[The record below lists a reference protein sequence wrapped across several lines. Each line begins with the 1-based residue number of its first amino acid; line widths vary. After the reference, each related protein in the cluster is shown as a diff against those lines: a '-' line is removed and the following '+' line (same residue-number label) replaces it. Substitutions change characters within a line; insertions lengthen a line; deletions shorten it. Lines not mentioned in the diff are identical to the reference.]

1 MSQEPMPAPDVEW
14 VKVSGPEALAPLDR
28 HWIRYLRVVLLAAAV
43 LIAWRI
49 LAWQEDAYQ
58 LAAAAAAPSA
68 QVVVPEA
75 VTAPPIPETP
85 AATATVSVVVISPT
99 PTPTPPP
106 TPTPTPARTP
116 TPKTHRVR
124 LGDTLSEIADF
135 YGVTMDAILSL
146 NNIPDSNNL
155 IEGQALILPPDAE
168 RGRRADASGDV
179 PRPARRHAQRHCREA
194 EHDDRAA
201 HGRQR
206 HRRSQ
211 QHFCR
216 ASAERAGRWDV
227 SRVGLFRV
235 ADARRLAGLAERQS
249 APALASALQAL
260 PTEC

>member
-99 PTPTPPP
+99 PTPTSPA
-106 TPTPTPARTP
+106 TPTPTPAPTP

-124 LGDTLSEIADF
+124 LGDNLSQIADF
-135 YGVTMDAILSL
+135 YGVAMDKILGL
-146 NNIPDSNNL
+146 NSIPDPDNL
-155 IEGQALILPPDAE
+155 IEGQVLILPP
-168 RGRRADASGDV
+168 
-179 PRPARRHAQRHCREA
+179 EA
-194 EHDDRAA
+194 EVDPELTLRATYTVQPGETLDLIA
-201 HGRQR
+201 VTLGVTREQLIDANENEIADPDII
-206 HRRSQ
+206 
-211 QHFCR
+211 F
-216 ASAERAGRWDV
+216 AGQELNV
-227 SRVGLFRV
+227 PG
-235 ADARRLAGLAERQS
+235 GG
-249 APALASALQAL
+249 
-260 PTEC
+260 T

>member
-106 TPTPTPARTP
+106 TPTPTPVRTP

-155 IEGQALILPPDAE
+155 IEGQALILPPDANVDAE
-168 RGRRADASGDV
+168 LTLPATYLVQPGDTLSAIAVKLSMTIEQLMDANDIADPNSIFVGQVLNV
-179 PRPARRHAQRHCREA
+179 P
-194 EHDDRAA
+194 
-201 HGRQR
+201 G
-206 HRRSQ
+206 
-211 QHFCR
+211 
-216 ASAERAGRWDV
+216 G
-227 SRVGLFRV
+227 G
-235 ADARRLAGLAERQS
+235 
-249 APALASALQAL
+249 
-260 PTEC
+260 T

>member
-106 TPTPTPARTP
+106 TPTPTPVPHPYAQDPPRP
-116 TPKTHRVR
+116 VGRHPVGNRR
-124 LGDTLSEIADF
+124 LLRRDHGRDSEPQQHPRLQQSDQI
-135 YGVTMDAILSL
+135 
-146 NNIPDSNNL
+146 
-155 IEGQALILPPDAE
+155 GQALILPPDAE
-168 RGRRADASGDV
+168 RGRRD
-179 PRPARRHAQRHCREA
+179 
-194 EHDDRAA
+194 
-201 HGRQR
+201 
-206 HRRSQ
+206 
-211 QHFCR
+211 
-216 ASAERAGRWDV
+216 
-227 SRVGLFRV
+227 
-235 ADARRLAGLAERQS
+235 
-249 APALASALQAL
+249 
-260 PTEC
+260 

>member
-99 PTPTPPP
+99 PTPTPPA
-106 TPTPTPARTP
+106 TPTPTPAPTP

-135 YGVTMDAILSL
+135 YGVTMDEILSL
-146 NNIPDSNNL
+146 NNIPDPDNL
-155 IEGQALILPPDAE
+155 HRSGRCSSCRRRRKWTPRLTLPATYIVRPGETLSDIAVKLGMTIEQLTAANDIADPDSIFAGQELN
-168 RGRRADASGDV
+168 V
-179 PRPARRHAQRHCREA
+179 P
-194 EHDDRAA
+194 
-201 HGRQR
+201 G
-206 HRRSQ
+206 
-211 QHFCR
+211 
-216 ASAERAGRWDV
+216 G
-227 SRVGLFRV
+227 G
-235 ADARRLAGLAERQS
+235 
-249 APALASALQAL
+249 
-260 PTEC
+260 T